1 METITVILA
10 EDNAHMRRY
19 LERFLGDA
27 PEIVL
32 LTSVT
37 RGDEALKQ
45 AQEHCPDV
53 LILDAE
59 MPGMD
64 GPDVAFA
71 LSECQ
76 SPVKILL
83 ISAHNNPAYIQGL
96 LRQRS
101 WSYVDKY
108 EAHLVLAS
116 AVRRIAQGE
125 HGHFRASAQESLLF
139 AKEDR

>member
-10 EDNAHMRRY
+10 EDNPRMRMY
-19 LERFLGDA
+19 MQTFLKTA
-27 PEIVL
+27 PEINL
-32 LTSVT
+32 LASVA
-37 RGDEALKQ
+37 RGDDALKL

-71 LSECQ
+71 LSECH
-76 SPVKILL
+76 SPVKIVL
-83 ISAHNNPAYIQGL
+83 ISAHNDPAYIQGFL
-96 LRQRS
+96 SQGT
-101 WSYVDKY
+101 WSYVDKN

-125 HGHFRASAQESLLF
+125 HGHFRAA
-139 AKEDR
+139 A